1 MIACWQVN
9 YGLDT
14 RTPADA
20 MRYWDER
27 CNGMAPAGAVA
38 ALGLCIDEI
47 ERLRSERLAFAQ
59 ECDDLLA
66 ELAEARR
73 DVERAAK
80 EQPLP
85 TPLQD
90 CALVTAAMAAAAGSV
105 HRGTWYAMVKTGRA
119 PPPVVR
125 AHRLSRWRMA
135 DVKAFWARFAEE
147 GSATDAEGATVR
159 RARESRAARTAKKKP
174 ASGRAAPGRTIPNSM
189 KHRFQPGLKS
199 WNKGT
204 RYRAGGRSVE
214 HQFQPGQLPHNTV
227 PVGTEVI
234 GVDGYLKRK
243 ISDSRQSH
251 ARFNWKFVHV
261 LVWEEH
267 HGPVP
272 KGHRLSFKNG
282 DKADIRIDNLELVT
296 HVEHMRRNS
305 IHTVLP
311 PELRHVVQLNGA
323 LKRKIN
329 RRVDSEKQ
337 D

>member
-1 MIACWQVN
+1 MKRRLWTEAECQLMREL
-9 YGLDT
+9 YPDL
-14 RTPADA
+14 PAHQ
-20 MRYWDER
+20 
-27 CNGMAPAGAVA
+27 VA
-38 ALGLCIDEI
+38 ARLGRNVCQVHSKAKKLGLGKSD
-47 ERLRSERLAFAQ
+47 AF
-59 ECDDLLA
+59 
-66 ELAEARR
+66 
-73 DVERAAK
+73 
-80 EQPLP
+80 
-85 TPLQD
+85 
-90 CALVTAAMAAAAGSV
+90 
-105 HRGTWYAMVKTGRA
+105 KT
-119 PPPVVR
+119 
-125 AHRLSRWRMA
+125 S
-135 DVKAFWARFAEE
+135 
-147 GSATDAEGATVR
+147 
-159 RARESRAARTAKKKP
+159 P

-214 HQFQPGQLPHNTV
+214 HQFKPGQLPHNTV